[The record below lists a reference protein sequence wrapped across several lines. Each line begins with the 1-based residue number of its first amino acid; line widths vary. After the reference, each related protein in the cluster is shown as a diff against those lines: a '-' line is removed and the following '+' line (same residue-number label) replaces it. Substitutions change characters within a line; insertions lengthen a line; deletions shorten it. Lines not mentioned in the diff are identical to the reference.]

1 MLVESFIQNLA
12 LTNPEINI
20 IDFVKKLNE
29 VTYNI
34 DISFIE
40 EFIDLVGRTDFC
52 VPHTALFTYG
62 ILTERDS
69 THDVKRLLDRNEFV
83 EEKDYKQT
91 RANLHGSVVR
101 HLYNLTLKTFKYIL
115 MRSIKQRKF
124 AEYYLFLEE
133 ALSYYSEFQKLRLT
147 NYLGGSTH
155 YTIEGS

>member
-1 MLVESFIQNLA
+1 MLVESFIQNLV
-12 LTNPEINI
+12 LGNPEINI
-20 IDFVKKLNE
+20 IDFVKTLNE
-29 VTYNI
+29 VADSIY
-34 DISFIE
+34 ISFIV

-101 HLYNLTLKTFKYIL
+101 HLYNLTPKHSRTF
-115 MRSIKQRKF
+115 
-124 AEYYLFLEE
+124 
-133 ALSYYSEFQKLRLT
+133 
-147 NYLGGSTH
+147 
-155 YTIEGS
+155 